1 MDSPLKNND
10 SQGKVVF
17 FFKSQMLKIM
27 GNILLAVMPMAW
39 FANSADRK
47 AYHIVLMRPT
57 YKSVFQKWELIEQAI
72 TS

>member
-1 MDSPLKNND
+1 
-10 SQGKVVF
+10 
-17 FFKSQMLKIM
+17 M